1 MKCNECLKE
10 KCEKCGI
17 EIINLPVCQNHEWK
31 PRYETKYI
39 QYYYYDIYSASF
51 QPHTVFIGEFCNKC
65 GVKR

>member
-31 PRYETKYI
+31 PRYETKHI
-39 QYYYYDIYSASF
+39 QYHYTGDGVLFEPYNF
-51 QPHTVFIGEFCNKC
+51 FIGEFCNKC